1 MRRAVAAAAL
11 LAVAAQLAGC
21 LSLGPAASGAAP
33 PPYVRAYGDDV
44 GAQYDRSFAVP
55 VDARSVKMDVALDLS
70 TKSGGAA
77 PGVAP
82 PGILQLAVLAPDG
95 STLAN
100 ATATAQQPA
109 ARLVLYDLG
118 PPGAHQVRVR
128 GTGFSVQPGVTSAVG
143 ASYELA
149 IEVTQR

>member
-1 MRRAVAAAAL
+1 
-11 LAVAAQLAGC
+11 
-21 LSLGPAASGAAP
+21 
-33 PPYVRAYGDDV
+33 
-44 GAQYDRSFAVP
+44 
-55 VDARSVKMDVALDLS
+55 
-70 TKSGGAA
+70 
-77 PGVAP
+77 VAP